1 MSFYSTPQTA
11 NTTALLITADQ
22 KSDDEYISVF
32 GVQITRS
39 SRLKGELAPPKC
51 PALTVSS

>member
-51 PALTVSS
+51 PALPVSS